1 MVVATASRA
10 GDLSAGVTAAF
21 VHQVSM
27 ESPTEEQRHIMLT
40 SLSHKVSL
48 GMDVNLEK
56 LSKLTTVNDCPAV
69 DHSPT
74 SLWSSHSTALI
85 TSKITEYSPG

>member
-21 VHQVSM
+21 VHHVSM

-40 SLSHKVSL
+40 SLSQKVSL

-74 SLWSSHSTALI
+74 SLWSSHST
-85 TSKITEYSPG
+85 SFDY